1 MAVLVVRDVVSFNSF
16 HSMFKFSKVPW
27 QNLDYSHQGGD
38 IAYRQAGATAALTP
52 RSVAFLWEFNEKPRQ
67 IER

>member
-38 IAYRQAGATAALTP
+38 SATLTP
-52 RSVAFLWEFNEKPRQ
+52 RSVAFLWEFNGKSR
-67 IER
+67 